1 MWVDAKICRIFLCT
15 HCIKETEKNPR
26 VEYGFYFFE
35 MVKVNAYKNENNGSY
50 PVLWQFF
57 LKIWNFCVVD
67 QKSVADVGLIDSF
80 NLTN

>member
-1 MWVDAKICRIFLCT
+1 
-15 HCIKETEKNPR
+15 
-26 VEYGFYFFE
+26 
-35 MVKVNAYKNENNGSY
+35 MVKVNAHNNENNGSY

-80 NLTN
+80 NVNPLKSTFSMRAQSKHVFYNLWGWWLDKNSAQMCQ